1 MNVLKGIFACLL
13 LSAANP
19 LAATPQ
25 QPPAAKH
32 ALTTMLK
39 SMQTLNYQGTV
50 VFLRDGKL
58 EPMQYLHAAAQG
70 REQEQLIS
78 LNAPLRE
85 IVRDTGNVSCLFKAT
100 QQRSAEHRPFER
112 SFLIDMPNNL
122 DDLDANYTLTVLGEE
137 TIALQPAYIIAIQ
150 PKDKLRY
157 ARKVWLEK
165 QHFLPLKVTVYNHAG
180 KTVEQLV
187 FTDLTVKET
196 LPFTNTQP
204 LQNGIKPT
212 TAESPAEAA
221 FVISKLPPGF
231 RELFFTRRFLRNS
244 TQLVDHLLLGDG
256 LALVS
261 VYMAPS
267 HASRHPFDSPTT
279 VQSLGAINYFSH
291 PLGDF
296 EFTVLGEVPTETVK
310 LIAENIKLRKKR

>member
-1 MNVLKGIFACLL
+1 MNVLIGIFACLL

-25 QPPAAKH
+25 QPPAAKN

-58 EPMQYLHAAAQG
+58 EPMRYINAAAQG
-70 REQEQLIS
+70 REQERLIS

-85 IVRDTGNVSCLFKAT
+85 IIRDTGNASNLLKT
-100 QQRSAEHRPFER
+100 TRQRNTGNRPFEY

-122 DDLDANYTLTVLGEE
+122 DDLDANYTLSVLGEE
-137 TIALQPAYIIAIQ
+137 TIALQPAYIIGIQ
-150 PKDKLRY
+150 PKDQLRY
-157 ARKVWLEK
+157 ARKIWLQKE
-165 QHFLPLKVTVYNHAG
+165 HFLPLKATVYNHAG

-187 FTDLTVKET
+187 FTELIVKDT
-196 LPFTNTQP
+196 LPFANTQP
-204 LQNGIKPT
+204 VKNDIMQSN
-212 TAESPAEAA
+212 AANSAEAA
-221 FVISKLPPGF
+221 FIIKKLPSGF
-231 RELFFTRRFLRNS
+231 RELFFTRRPLHNS

-261 VYMAPS
+261 VYMEHATASPPS
-267 HASRHPFDSPTT
+267 TNTSKT
-279 VQSLGAINYFSH
+279 VQSLGAINFFSQT
-291 PLGDF
+291 LGAF
-296 EFTVLGEVPTETVK
+296 EFTVMGEVPSETVR
-310 LIAENIKLRKKR
+310 LIAENIKLREKK

>member
-25 QPPAAKH
+25 QPPTAKH

-58 EPMQYLHAAAQG
+58 EPMQYIHAAAQG
-70 REQEQLIS
+70 REQERLIS

-85 IVRDTGNVSCLFKAT
+85 IIRDTGNVNNLLKTAR
-100 QQRSAEHRPFER
+100 QHNAGNRPFEY

-150 PKDKLRY
+150 PKDQLRY
-157 ARKVWLEK
+157 ARKIWLQK
-165 QHFLPLKVTVYNHAG
+165 QHLLPLKITVYNHAG

-187 FTDLTVKET
+187 FTELTVKDT
-196 LPFTNTQP
+196 LPFANTQP
-204 LQNGIKPT
+204 VKNDIKQSN
-212 TAESPAEAA
+212 TANSAEAA
-221 FVISKLPPGF
+221 FIIKKLPPGF
-231 RELFFTRRFLRNS
+231 RELFFTRRPLHNS

-261 VYMAPS
+261 VYMEHAP
-267 HASRHPFDSPTT
+267 APPPSPDTPKT
-279 VQSLGAINYFSH
+279 VQSLGAINFFSH
-291 PLGDF
+291 TLGAF
-296 EFTVLGEVPTETVK
+296 EFTVMGEVPTETVR
-310 LIAENIKLRKKR
+310 LIAENIKLREKK